1 MLEPAKGWIVWRR
14 VSDAL
19 SRSFRDVDVETGVDN
34 GKLMAFLARHGEVL
48 SKQFN
53 GERVTIHCRLPQKH
67 LGRISA
73 DEATVTPHDAVARR
87 LRTRQTKPSK
97 M

>member
-1 MLEPAKGWIVWRR
+1 MERLALS

-53 GERVTIHCRLPQKH
+53 GERVTIHCRLPQKY

-73 DEATVTPHDAVARR
+73 DEATVTSHDAAAETRGPAR
-87 LRTRQTKPSK
+87 TPSR